1 MITAKYFAERE
12 FQKCSPPCSLQDMDA
27 TFMSTLDAIR
37 SVAGIPLV
45 LNSAYR
51 SLAHE
56 KKMGRSGTSSH
67 CKGLACDIRCNT
79 LTNRNKIVRAAMA
92 CGITRIGI
100 APTYIH
106 IDADKDKTQCVIW
119 IYDRQGNQ
127 L

>member
-51 SLAHE
+51 SVAHE
-56 KKMGRSGTSSH
+56 KKMGRSGSSSH
-67 CKGLACDIRCNT
+67 CKGIAVDIKCT
-79 LTNRNKIVRAAMA
+79 TYANRWKIVTAAKS
-92 CGITRIGI
+92 CGIRRMGI

-106 IDADKDKTQCVIW
+106 LDMDKDKTQDVIW
-119 IYDRQGNQ
+119 IYDRQNNQ